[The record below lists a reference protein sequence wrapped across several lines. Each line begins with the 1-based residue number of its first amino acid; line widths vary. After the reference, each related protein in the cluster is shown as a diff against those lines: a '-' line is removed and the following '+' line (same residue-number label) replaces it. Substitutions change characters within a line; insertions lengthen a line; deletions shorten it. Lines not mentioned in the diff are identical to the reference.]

1 LCVFETLTKLHAN
14 FKASR
19 YAFSAMKLIYEA
31 YVMDSISGVLL
42 YR

>member
-1 LCVFETLTKLHAN
+1 MQILKPVDMPFA
-14 FKASR
+14 
-19 YAFSAMKLIYEA
+19 AMKLIYEA